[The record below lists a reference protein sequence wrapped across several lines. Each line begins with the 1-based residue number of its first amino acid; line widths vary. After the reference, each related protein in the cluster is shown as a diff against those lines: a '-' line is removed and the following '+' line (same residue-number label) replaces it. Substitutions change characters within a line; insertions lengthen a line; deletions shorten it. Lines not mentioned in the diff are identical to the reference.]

1 MIAATAFAVMA
12 ASPAGAAEVNVIG
25 LFPGKAVVTI
35 NRGSPRTLSVGQRT
49 PEGILLV
56 SVDSSSA
63 LVEIDG
69 KRERLEMGQHFESS
83 EQTGTRTS
91 TTLAP
96 DARGHYVVDGSIN
109 GGHVRFMVDTG
120 ASAVAL
126 TSQDAQRLGIN
137 YRTGKQGIATVADG
151 RQVLIYQVKLESVT
165 VGAITLLNVDGSVQ
179 ETASMGVV
187 LLGNTFLDRTEL
199 HREGPNLT
207 LTKRY

>member
-1 MIAATAFAVMA
+1 MIAASALA
-12 ASPAGAAEVNVIG
+12 AIAAEPADAADVNVIG
-25 LFPGKAVVTI
+25 LFPGKAVVSI

-63 LVEIDG
+63 VVEIEG
-69 KRERLEMGQHFESS
+69 KRERLEMGQHFESA

-120 ASAVAL
+120 ASSVAL
-126 TSQDAQRLGIN
+126 TAQDAQRLGIN
-137 YRTGKQGIATVADG
+137 YRMGKQGIATVADG
-151 RQVLIYQVKLESVT
+151 RKVLIYLVKLESVT
-165 VGAITLLNVDGSVQ
+165 VGAITLLNVDASVQ
-179 ETASMGVV
+179 ESASMGVV